1 VISEASPLW
10 QLMPKGERSDEKRRR
25 EVVRC
30 HIQGELLVYV
40 DIETV
45 HMHIYFFTSHALVY
59 VLCIWNWLDLL
70 TLCLMSVD
78 NYL

>member
-1 VISEASPLW
+1 
-10 QLMPKGERSDEKRRR
+10 MRR

-45 HMHIYFFTSHALVY
+45 HMHIYLFMSHALVY
-59 VLCIWNWLDLL
+59 VLCIWNWLELL
-70 TLCLMSVD
+70 TLCLMFVD

>member
-1 VISEASPLW
+1 
-10 QLMPKGERSDEKRRR
+10 MRR

-30 HIQGELLVYV
+30 NIQGELLVYV

-45 HMHIYFFTSHALVY
+45 HMHIYLFMSHALVY
-59 VLCIWNWLDLL
+59 VLCIWNWLELL
-70 TLCLMSVD
+70 TLCLMPVD

>member
-1 VISEASPLW
+1 VL
-10 QLMPKGERSDEKRRR
+10 RR

-40 DIETV
+40 DIKTM
-45 HMHIYFFTSHALVY
+45 HMHIYLFMSHALVY
-59 VLCIWNWLDLL
+59 VLCIWNWLELL
-70 TLCLMSVD
+70 TLCRMSVD

>member
-1 VISEASPLW
+1 
-10 QLMPKGERSDEKRRR
+10 MRR

-30 HIQGELLVYV
+30 NIQGELLVYV

-45 HMHIYFFTSHALVY
+45 HMYIYLFMSHALVY
-59 VLCIWNWLDLL
+59 VLCIWNWLELL
-70 TLCLMSVD
+70 TLCLMPVD

>member
-1 VISEASPLW
+1 
-10 QLMPKGERSDEKRRR
+10 MRR

-30 HIQGELLVYV
+30 NIQGELLVYV

-45 HMHIYFFTSHALVY
+45 HMHIYLFMSHALVY
-59 VLCIWNWLDLL
+59 VLCIWNWLELL
-70 TLCLMSVD
+70 TLCRMSVD

>member
-1 VISEASPLW
+1 
-10 QLMPKGERSDEKRRR
+10 MRR

-40 DIETV
+40 DIKTV
-45 HMHIYFFTSHALVY
+45 HMHIYLFMSHALVY
-59 VLCIWNWLDLL
+59 VLCIWNWLGRL
-70 TLCLMSVD
+70 TLCRMSVD